1 MPPSNYEP
9 RCFINIC
16 GLAIFCVLWEK
27 LDINNFLAGSTF
39 ESIVLS
45 MNRNKRNQ
53 GSLLFTTF
61 TEEDLFKRHIVILL
75 VIQAT
80 LYISD
85 GCLHL
90 VSALWQMFTFCGL
103 KRVNFAATYWPM
115 QNTPNENP
123 QDFHVRYLHI
133 EYWNKSI
140 LWQHGKY
147 FILFFVPSRFSRW
160 VDYI

>member
-1 MPPSNYEP
+1 M
-9 RCFINIC
+9 
-16 GLAIFCVLWEK
+16 LWEK

-61 TEEDLFKRHIVILL
+61 TEDDLFKRHRVILL

-90 VSALWQMFTFCGL
+90 VSAL
-103 KRVNFAATYWPM
+103 
-115 QNTPNENP
+115 
-123 QDFHVRYLHI
+123 
-133 EYWNKSI
+133 
-140 LWQHGKY
+140 
-147 FILFFVPSRFSRW
+147 
-160 VDYI
+160 